1 VKNLDL
7 ALAHGNSRVY
17 INVTR
22 KIYDSQ
28 NCNFMTKTIRNFA
41 VLVLLITAGTSFADG
56 VLWKIN
62 DKGQKVF
69 YNDPPKTRP
78 KTSANSSDVA
88 LIYSKKFDQYSKLIS
103 AICERHG
110 VAPALV
116 KAVIQVESN
125 YNDRAVSHV
134 GASGLMQLMP
144 ATAARYGVISIFEPS
159 QNIEGGVRYL
169 KDLLKLFNSDLR
181 LTIAAYN
188 AGENRV
194 LRLNDVPAFIETQ
207 NYVRKVLA
215 LYNGEMKYKPYSSG
229 DGPGKI
235 KTVTYYKYVDDKGI
249 AHYSTAPVS
258 NSTKISFDYSS

>member
-1 VKNLDL
+1 
-7 ALAHGNSRVY
+7 
-17 INVTR
+17 VTP
-22 KIYDSQ
+22 KKYD
-28 NCNFMTKTIRNFA
+28 NCVVDFMTRTFRSIA
-41 VLVLLITAGTSFADG
+41 VLLLLISAGTSFADS
-56 VLWKIN
+56 VLWRLN

-69 YNDPPKTRP
+69 YNDPPKAKLRS
-78 KTSANSSDVA
+78 SASSNEVD
-88 LIYSKKFDQYSKLIS
+88 LIFSKKFDQYAKLIS
-103 AICERHG
+103 TICERHG
-110 VAPALV
+110 VATQLV

-144 ATAARYGVISIFEPS
+144 ETAARYGVTSIFEPA
-159 QNIEGGVRYL
+159 QNIDGGVRYL

-215 LYNGEMKYKPYSSG
+215 LYNGEMKYQPYNGSS
-229 DGPGKI
+229 GKI
-235 KTVTYYKYVDDKGI
+235 KTVTYYKYVDPEGVT
-249 AHYSTAPVS
+249 HYSASSVQ
-258 NSTKISFDYSS
+258 NSTKISFSYAQ